1 MTVISTIGGLIPI
14 MIGTGTGSEVMKR
27 IAAPMV
33 GGMVSATLLN
43 LIVLP
48 ALYAL
53 VLQFRFSSRAP
64 VIKKPDSF
72 SEKRQPTVPSPL
84 EGEG

>member
-1 MTVISTIGGLIPI
+1 MTVISTVGGLIPI

-43 LIVLP
+43 LIILP
-48 ALYAL
+48 ALYAM
-53 VLQFRFSSRAP
+53 VLQFRFARRGPVMESSY
-64 VIKKPDSF
+64 
-72 SEKRQPTVPSPL
+72 SEKRELTSVN
-84 EGEG
+84 

>member
-1 MTVISTIGGLIPI
+1 MMTVISTMGGLIPI

-48 ALYAL
+48 AMYAL
-53 VLQFRFSSRAP
+53 VLQFRFHFQKPKFPINKDPAEN
-64 VIKKPDSF
+64 KKEF
-72 SEKRQPTVPSPL
+72 KELTQTT
-84 EGEG
+84 

>member
-1 MTVISTIGGLIPI
+1 
-14 MIGTGTGSEVMKR
+14 VMKR

-48 ALYAL
+48 ALYAM
-53 VLQFRFSSRAP
+53 VLQFRFSRRRIEGA
-64 VIKKPDSF
+64 DSYP
-72 SEKRQPTVPSPL
+72 EKRELTPIH
-84 EGEG
+84 

>member
-1 MTVISTIGGLIPI
+1 
-14 MIGTGTGSEVMKR
+14 
-27 IAAPMV
+27 MV

-53 VLQFRFSSRAP
+53 VLQFRFSQRTP
-64 VIKKPDSF
+64 VIENT
-72 SEKRQPTVPSPL
+72 EKRELTSVH
-84 EGEG
+84 

>member
-1 MTVISTIGGLIPI
+1 MMTVISTIAGLMNI
-14 MIGTGTGSEVMKR
+14 MIGSGTGSEVMKR

-48 ALYAL
+48 ALYAI
-53 VLQFRFSSRAP
+53 VLQFRFSWMAQKL
-64 VIKKPDSF
+64 VAKNALKG
-72 SEKRQPTVPSPL
+72 VPSEEKEL
-84 EGEG
+84 IEA